1 MLEQTGVEIRKI
13 FHVLDTGIL
22 LQKYRN
28 LQNRYDRKERE
39 VKKMKNKEKY
49 EKEIMN
55 IACSGDSIA
64 VLKKSGRIV
73 SCNETKCCLCLF
85 RGSDCKE
92 KIREWA
98 ESESIEKT
106 VISKRDR
113 SFLDCLREEYKY
125 ISRDE
130 NDILCAYRSE
140 PFKKGA
146 YWYCGRGSYFR
157 LNPHFD
163 VDFQMVKWEDD
174 KPWLIENLKKLE
186 VVEGY

>member
-1 MLEQTGVEIRKI
+1 
-13 FHVLDTGIL
+13 
-22 LQKYRN
+22 
-28 LQNRYDRKERE
+28 
-39 VKKMKNKEKY
+39 MKNKEKY
-49 EKEIMN
+49 AKEIVE
-55 IACSGDSIA
+55 IACDGHDIA
-64 VLKKSGRIV
+64 VNKNTGKPESCKFLNCNECLFSGHGNQ
-73 SCNETKCCLCLF
+73 SCNDVT
-85 RGSDCKE
+85 
-92 KIREWA
+92 REWA
-98 ESESIEKT
+98 ESEYIEKP

-125 ISRDE
+125 IARDE

-174 KPWLIENLKKLE
+174 KPWLIEDLKKLE
-186 VVEGY
+186 VVEEYEK